1 MYHVVVVIYQSPI
14 FPPVAVIVP
23 EILALE
29 ANILPSASTPNFVP
43 ATIRQL
49 ALDPLVPIV
58 ILPGQLVN
66 NPTRF

>member
-1 MYHVVVVIYQSPI
+1 
-14 FPPVAVIVP
+14 
-23 EILALE
+23 
-29 ANILPSASTPNFVP
+29 LPSASTPNFVP